1 MAQYLV
7 EAYMPTRRNDDLR
20 SLVTRVCDAAA
31 AMRRHGIDVRYL
43 RPIPVPEDETCFH
56 LLEAPSAEAARELS
70 RRADLVYER
79 IVEALAWAG
88 ADQEKEDA
96 Q

>member
-7 EAYMPTRRNDDLR
+7 EAYMPTRLGDDLR
-20 SLVTRVCDAAA
+20 SLVTRARDAAA
-31 AMRRHGIDVRYL
+31 AMRKDGIDVRYL

-56 LLEAPSAEAARELS
+56 LLDAPSAEAVSELS

-79 IVEALAWAG
+79 IAEALDWAG
-88 ADQEKEDA
+88 ADPEKEDA

>member
-1 MAQYLV
+1 MAHYLV
-7 EAYMPTRRNDDLR
+7 EAYMPERHSDDLR
-20 SLVTRVCDAAA
+20 SLVTRARDAAA
-31 AMRRHGIDVRYL
+31 AMRKDGTVVRYL

-88 ADQEKEDA
+88 ADREKEEV